1 MGKAPFIVIEGID
14 GAGTTTQSLRLLEA
28 LRARNVAVH
37 GTREPSDGP
46 VGLLLRQ
53 ILTGKLASAGE
64 ATPLR
69 GKKLALLFAAD
80 RMDHLE
86 SEVLPRIDA
95 GVCVL
100 SDRYDHS
107 SIAYQSVSERSSD
120 SIPWLRDLNRFATR
134 PDLTLVLDVSADV
147 ARARRLA
154 RSAEKEL
161 FDDDDLQ
168 ARLAEFYSGIDRYF
182 PEDRIVHVDANRG
195 ADEVFEELFSFVLP
209 LFTGG
214 AA

>member
-195 ADEVFEELFSFVLP
+195 ADEVFEELLSFVLP